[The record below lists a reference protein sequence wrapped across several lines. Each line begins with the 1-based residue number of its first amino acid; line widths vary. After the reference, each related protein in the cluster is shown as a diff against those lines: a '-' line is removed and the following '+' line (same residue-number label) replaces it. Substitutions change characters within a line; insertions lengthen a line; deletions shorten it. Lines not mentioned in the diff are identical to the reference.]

1 MRNPRQVPWVR
12 RLVRRV
18 GVARLERVTA
28 LLLYPARVVTRAVVA
43 RVGRDPTLVVLGAPL
58 DRFAD
63 NAAYLFLHLSSIRPS
78 GLQPVWISG
87 SADVVRRL
95 RAAGH
100 RAEHRWSRP
109 GLRVCLRAGTFVY
122 SGYRSDINAWLA
134 PGALA
139 VCLWHGL
146 PIKRIERDARPP
158 ARGMWGRLD
167 ELVREA
173 PPDVLLSSTDR
184 VSRDLMAPSFGIEP
198 ERCWPLGYPRND
210 HLISS
215 PRLPPETTLVPDRTT
230 WDLLASSDLVVGL
243 FLTWRDGLA
252 TDVASARLLRS
263 IADLCDEQGATLA
276 YKAHFNV
283 SAAEPADRRV
293 VQLEPEADLNAY
305 LGLCDLLV
313 TDYSSV
319 SLDFLLMRRPVIYY
333 APDLEEY
340 ARTRGF
346 AIDPTTLPGRL
357 EREATGLLTAV
368 ADALRALDDPGEAA
382 DPSVDAVVRD
392 LWGDYAGHAS
402 AAIAARL
409 TDRTRPPPDLRA
421 R

>member
-18 GVARLERVTA
+18 GVARLERVAA
-28 LLLYPARVVTRAVVA
+28 LVLYPPHVVTRAFVA
-43 RVGRDPTLVVLGAPL
+43 RVQRDPALVVLGAPL

-63 NAAYLFLHLSSIRPS
+63 NAAYLFLHLSSVRPS
-78 GLQPVWISG
+78 DLEPVWISG

-100 RAEHRWSRP
+100 RAEQRWSLA

-122 SGYRSDINAWLA
+122 SGYRSDINSWLA
-134 PGALA
+134 PGAVA

-146 PIKRIERDARPP
+146 PIKRIERDARPSAP
-158 ARGMWGRLD
+158 GVWGRLD
-167 ELVREA
+167 DLVREA

-184 VSRDLMAPSFGIEP
+184 VSRDLMAPAFGIEP
-198 ERCWPLGYPRND
+198 ERCWSVGYPRND
-210 HLISS
+210 HLVSS
-215 PRLPPETTLVPDRTT
+215 PRRPPDTTLVPDRTS
-230 WDLLASSDLVVGL
+230 WDLLAGSDLVVGL

-252 TDVASARLLRS
+252 TDVASASLLRN
-263 IADLCDEQGATLA
+263 IADLCHEHGARLA

-283 SAAEPADRRV
+283 SATEPEDRRV
-293 VQLEPEADLNAY
+293 VQLEPDADLNAY

-346 AIDPTTLPGRL
+346 AIDPTTLPGHL
-357 EREATGLLTAV
+357 EQETTGLLAAV
-368 ADALRALDDPGEAA
+368 ADALRALSDPEAAA
-382 DPSVDAVVRD
+382 DPSVDGVLRD

-409 TDRTRPPPDLRA
+409 TDRTGPPRGLRA